1 MLLLLSKWPS
11 LRLHLSPPGIHK
23 FSVFPLLQTL
33 HGSLGIS
40 TQLLSLACGAPHSG
54 VLTPSLASFPVAVPH
69 VVATW
74 VNQLTLS
81 LQAFACSVSPVQSC
95 IMNTLIFPW
104 ASSCRT
110 RSFFQEAFPC
120 PSPRWVWCLFWTHRA
135 LCS

>member
-104 ASSCRT
+104 ASSSYIVVPDYR
-110 RSFFQEAFPC
+110 
-120 PSPRWVWCLFWTHRA
+120 CLLSLKNMGFMFLFHV
-135 LCS
+135 LFVVLE